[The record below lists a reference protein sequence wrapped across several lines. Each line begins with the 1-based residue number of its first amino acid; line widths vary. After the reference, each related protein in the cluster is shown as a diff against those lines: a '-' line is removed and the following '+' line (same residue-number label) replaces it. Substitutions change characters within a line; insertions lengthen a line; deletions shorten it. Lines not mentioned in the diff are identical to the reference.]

1 MDIPTILNHLG
12 EEHERYYNAVAPPLI
27 QSSNFCVKSVE
38 ELRHVLRNEFAVP
51 FYTRGNNPTVS
62 ILRTKIAALE
72 GAGDALVFA
81 SGTAAIT
88 ASVMSVVKG
97 GDHVVC
103 VQKPYSWTFAL
114 LNKYLPDY
122 GVKATMV
129 DGRNTENIEK
139 AITPATKLIYLESP
153 NSITFELQDIDEVA
167 RLAKKRGITT
177 VIDNS
182 NASPLCQS
190 PLAMGIDLVLHS
202 ASKYLGGHS
211 DMVAGVVCGSKER
224 INNMFSKEFMNLGGI
239 ISPHDAWLM
248 IRSLRTLELRVKKSA
263 EVTQQVVNRLEGHP
277 KIEKVYYPFAKSNPQ
292 LALAKK
298 QMKSGTGLFSLQLKT
313 DDAGIERFVN
323 SLKRFVIATS
333 WGGHESLVF
342 PFCAMP
348 ETARAVSGVPSNL
361 VRLYIGI
368 DETEYLMEDLS
379 SALAKI

>member
-1 MDIPTILNHLG
+1 MDTPTILNHLG

-27 QSSNFCVKSVE
+27 QSSNFCAKNVE
-38 ELRHVLRNEFAVP
+38 ELRHILRNEFAVP
-51 FYTRGNNPTVS
+51 FYTRGNNPTVG
-62 ILRTKIAALE
+62 ILRKKIAALE
-72 GAGDALVFA
+72 GADDALVFA

-88 ASVMSVVKG
+88 ASVMSLVKG
-97 GDHVVC
+97 DDHVVC
-103 VQKPYSWTFAL
+103 VQKPYSWTNAL

-122 GVKATMV
+122 GVKTTMV
-129 DGRNTENIEK
+129 DGRETKNIEN

-153 NSITFELQDIDEVA
+153 NSITFELQDIVA
-167 RLAKKRGITT
+167 VADLAKKRGITT
-177 VIDNS
+177 IIDNS
-182 NASPLCQS
+182 YSSPLCQS

-211 DMVAGVVCGSKER
+211 DLVAGVVCGSKER
-224 INNMFSKEFMNLGGI
+224 IGSMFSKEFMNLGGI

-248 IRSLRTLELRVKKSA
+248 LRSLRTLELRVKKSS
-263 EVTQQVVNRLEGHP
+263 EVTQVVVDKLEGHP
-277 KIEKVYYPFAKSNPQ
+277 KIEKMYYPFAKSNPQ

-298 QMKSGTGLFSLQLKT
+298 QMKCGTGLFSIQIKS

-323 SLKRFVIATS
+323 ALTRFVIATS

-348 ETARAVSGVPSNL
+348 DQARTVSGVPANL

-368 DETEYLMEDLS
+368 DESHYLIEDLLQ
-379 SALAKI
+379 ALAKV